1 MFAKKVLTVCSYRS
15 HSRLMQTGLMA
26 LKHDN
31 AFGRIYLETM
41 PDLDSIHAAENAD
54 TFCP

>member
-1 MFAKKVLTVCSYRS
+1 MFAKKVLTVCIYRS
-15 HSRLMQTGLMA
+15 HSRLMQTEIMA